1 MFLIFKI
8 RLLME
13 SAGEDERKCVT
24 PQICKNH
31 SAAKEGL
38 P

>member
-13 SAGEDERKCVT
+13 YVGEDERKCVT

-31 SAAKEGL
+31 STAKEN
-38 P
+38 PP